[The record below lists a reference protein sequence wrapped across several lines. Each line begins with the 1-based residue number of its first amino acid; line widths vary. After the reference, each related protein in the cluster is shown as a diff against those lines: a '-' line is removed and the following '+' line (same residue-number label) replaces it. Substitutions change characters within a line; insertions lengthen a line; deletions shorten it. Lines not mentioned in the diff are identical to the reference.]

1 MSELT
6 AALTRM
12 FGFED
17 FRPGQ
22 EAVVRAAVEGRDT
35 LALMPT
41 GSGKSL
47 TYQLAAMLRPT
58 PTLVLSPLIALMK
71 DQVDKLPPEVAAQS
85 TLINSSLDPDEA
97 AARLRGVSEGRYR
110 MLYVAPE
117 RLRSR
122 NFLDAISRID
132 VGLVVIDEVH
142 CVSMWGH
149 DFRPDYLFIRRAL
162 DALGTPAIL
171 GMTATATP
179 ATEREIA
186 VALGREPEIVRTSV
200 VRPNLRY
207 DVEIVDGEEARLRT
221 LVRRLHELRGASAI
235 VYARSRRS
243 CESLARTLRAH
254 DLAAVHYHAGLE
266 PAERA
271 AAQEAFIEGRI
282 QTVVATTAFGMGIDK
297 PDIRLVALYNY
308 PESLESY
315 VQMVGRAGRD
325 GRASD
330 TLLLASRADA
340 QQLRR
345 FARSDIP
352 TVDDLRSV
360 YARLRGRSEVSPE
373 ELGDE
378 PDPRVLVGMLEQV
391 GLVRRGFDAG
401 RAMQIEVPDP
411 PADAAARIDALLA
424 RYEREALA
432 RTDRLVQL
440 RRVAQLPAPAGGRAL
455 WGRRLRRDPGGGC
468 GMCDVCS
475 PLAAP
480 VDEPAAV
487 APLPD
492 DVAGAIHRA
501 ALDLRWPLGRTGLA
515 AMLRGSMSAPR
526 SAQRSSHFGVLAA
539 ASQADI
545 KRWIQLLEVSGALES
560 FESEDGFRLLR
571 AHRAAALPR
580 IGSPAAAG
588 PADEGLFER
597 LRAWR
602 LERARAD
609 EVPAFV
615 VLHDATLRELATAKP
630 ASEQDLAAVKGF
642 GPTKLE
648 RYARRRAGRDRSF
661 VEPTRLQSGPC
672 GRSARTDR
680 RALVAGSAGFASLR
694 SSSSSGS
701 SGRCR
706 SASA

>member
-1 MSELT
+1 VSELKP
-6 AALTRM
+6 ALTRL
-12 FGFED
+12 FGFDD

-22 EAVVRAAVEGRDT
+22 EQVVRAAVDGRDT

-85 TLINSSLDPDEA
+85 TLINSSLAADEA

-117 RLRSR
+117 RLRQRS
-122 NFLDAISRID
+122 FLEAIARID

-162 DALGTPAIL
+162 DALGAPAIL

-186 VALGREPEIVRTSV
+186 AALGRDPEVVRTSV

-243 CESLARTLRAH
+243 CESLARTLRVH

-266 PAERA
+266 PEERS

-360 YARLRGRSEVSPE
+360 YARLRGRGEVAPE
-373 ELGDE
+373 ELGED

-391 GLVRRGFDAG
+391 GLVSRGFDAG
-401 RAMQIEVPDP
+401 RAMQIVVPEP
-411 PADAAARIDALLA
+411 PPDGAERIDALLA

-432 RTDRLVQL
+432 RAGRLVRFAESKVCRHRQ
-440 RRVAQLPAPAGGRAL
+440 VAEHFGEMLL
-455 WGRRLRRDPGGGC
+455 EDC

-475 PLAAP
+475 PLAAAPAPGVEP
-480 VDEPAAV
+480 VAA
-487 APLPD
+487 APLPED
-492 DVAGAIHRA
+492 IAGAIHGA
-501 ALDLRWPLGRTGLA
+501 VLGLRWPLGRTGLA

-526 SAQRSSHFGVLAA
+526 SAQRSPHFGLLGAA
-539 ASQADI
+539 TQADV
-545 KRWIQLLEVSGALES
+545 KRWIQLLEVAGALEA

-571 AHRAAALPR
+571 ARAKAELPP
-580 IGSPAAAG
+580 IGGGAAAAG

-602 LERARAD
+602 LERARVD

-630 ASEQDLAAVKGF
+630 KSERDLAAVKGF
-642 GPTKLE
+642 GPAKLE
-648 RYARRRAGRDRSF
+648 RYGEDVLAVIA
-661 VEPTRLQSGPC
+661 
-672 GRSARTDR
+672 A
-680 RALVAGSAGFASLR
+680 A
-694 SSSSSGS
+694 
-701 SGRCR
+701 
-706 SASA
+706 

>member
-1 MSELT
+1 VSELKV
-6 AALTRM
+6 ALTRL
-12 FGFED
+12 FGFDD
-17 FRPGQ
+17 FRAGQ
-22 EAVVRAAVEGRDT
+22 EQVVRAAVDGRDT

-71 DQVDKLPPEVAAQS
+71 DQMDKLPPEVADQA
-85 TLINSSLDPDEA
+85 TVINSSLDPDEA
-97 AARLRGVSEGRYR
+97 AARLRQVADGRYR

-117 RLRSR
+117 RLRQRS
-122 NFLDAISRID
+122 FLDAIAGID

-186 VALGREPEIVRTSV
+186 AALGRDPEVVRTSV

-207 DVEIVDGEEARLRT
+207 DVEQVEGEEDRLRT
-221 LVRRLHELRGASAI
+221 LVQRLHDLRGASAI
-235 VYARSRRS
+235 VYVRSRRG
-243 CESLARTLRAH
+243 CETLARTLRVH

-266 PAERA
+266 PDERT

-325 GRASD
+325 GRPSA
-330 TLLLASRADA
+330 TLLLASRADS

-352 TVDDLRSV
+352 SVADLRSV
-360 YARLRGRSEVSPE
+360 YTRLRDGGRSGAEVTPE
-373 ELGDE
+373 ELGAD
-378 PDPRVLVGMLEQV
+378 PDPRVLVGMLEQA
-391 GLVRRGFDAG
+391 GLVSRGFDSG
-401 RAMQIEVPDP
+401 RAMQVVVPPP
-411 PADAAARIDALLA
+411 PADAAARIDSLLA

-432 RTDRLVQL
+432 RADRLVRFAESRSCRHRQ
-440 RRVAQLPAPAGGRAL
+440 VAEHFGETLVE
-455 WGRRLRRDPGGGC
+455 DC
-468 GMCDVCS
+468 GTCDVCA
-475 PLAAP
+475 PLAA
-480 VDEPAAV
+480 AV
-487 APLPD
+487 AERLPDRPLPH
-492 DVAGAIHRA
+492 DVAAAIHSA
-501 ALDLRWPLGRTGLA
+501 VLELRWPLGRTGLT
-515 AMLRGSMSAPR
+515 AMLRGSISAPR
-526 SAQRSSHFGVLAA
+526 SAQRSPHFGLLAGA
-539 ASQADI
+539 TQAEV
-545 KRWIQLLEVSGALES
+545 KRWLQLLETAGALEA
-560 FESEDGFRLLR
+560 FESDDGFRLLR
-571 AHRAAALPR
+571 AVPGAELPR
-580 IGSPAAAG
+580 IGAAAAAG

-602 LERARAD
+602 LERARED
-609 EVPAFV
+609 EVPAYV

-630 ASEQDLAAVKGF
+630 TSELDLAAVKGF

-648 RYARRRAGRDRSF
+648 RYGEDVLAVIA
-661 VEPTRLQSGPC
+661 
-672 GRSARTDR
+672 A
-680 RALVAGSAGFASLR
+680 A
-694 SSSSSGS
+694 
-701 SGRCR
+701 
-706 SASA
+706 

>member
-1 MSELT
+1 VSELKP
-6 AALTRM
+6 ALRRL
-12 FGFED
+12 FGFEE

-71 DQVDKLPPEVAAQS
+71 DQVDKLPPEVAAQA

-97 AARLRGVSEGRYR
+97 AARLRSVAEGRVR
-110 MLYVAPE
+110 LLYVAPE
-117 RLRSR
+117 RLRQRS
-122 NFLDAISRID
+122 FLDAIAGID

-162 DALGTPAIL
+162 DALDRPAIL

-179 ATEREIA
+179 DTERQIA
-186 VALGREPEIVRTSV
+186 SALGREPEVVRTSV

-207 DVEIVDGEEARLRT
+207 DVEAVDGEEGRLRI

-235 VYARSRRS
+235 VYARSRRT
-243 CESLARTLRAH
+243 CEQLARTLRVH
-254 DLAAVHYHAGLE
+254 DLSAIHYHAGLE
-266 PAERA
+266 PGERS
-271 AAQEAFIEGRI
+271 AAQEAFIEGRV

-330 TLLLASRADA
+330 TLLLASPSDA
-340 QQLRR
+340 SQLRR

-352 TVDDLRSV
+352 TVEHLRSA
-360 YARLRGRSEVSPE
+360 YGRLRGRSEVTPE
-373 ELGDE
+373 ELGDD

-401 RAMQIEVPDP
+401 RAMQIDVPDP
-411 PADAAARIDALLA
+411 PADAAERIDVLLA
-424 RYEREALA
+424 RFEEAALA
-432 RTDRLVQL
+432 RADRLVRFAESPTCRHRQ
-440 RRVAQLPAPAGGRAL
+440 VAEHFGEVLPE
-455 WGRRLRRDPGGGC
+455 DC
-468 GMCDVCS
+468 GMCDVCT

-480 VDEPAAV
+480 AEEPLVAAT
-487 APLPD
+487 LPD
-492 DVAGAIHRA
+492 DVARTIHRA
-501 ALDLRWPLGRTGLA
+501 VLDLRWPLGRTGLA

-526 SAQRSSHFGVLAA
+526 SAQRSPHFGVLAA
-539 ASQADI
+539 ASQADV
-545 KRWIQLLEVSGALES
+545 KRWIQLLEVAGALEA

-571 AHRAAALPR
+571 GVPAAELPR
-580 IGSPAAAG
+580 IGTAAPAG

-602 LERARAD
+602 LERARVD
-609 EVPAFV
+609 EVPAYV
-615 VLHDATLRELATAKP
+615 VLHDATLRELASAKP
-630 ASEQDLAAVKGF
+630 SSEHDLAAVKGF
-642 GPTKLE
+642 GPAKLE
-648 RYARRRAGRDRSF
+648 RYGADVLA
-661 VEPTRLQSGPC
+661 VI
-672 GRSARTDR
+672 A
-680 RALVAGSAGFASLR
+680 AAA
-694 SSSSSGS
+694 
-701 SGRCR
+701 
-706 SASA
+706 